1 MSEEPSVWHQ
11 SRYVQITNMFHTF
24 KTQKDVETNDMIW
37 VFKTTM
43 WVMPFQ
49 QCSVKSAHF

>member
-11 SRYVQITNMFHTF
+11 SCYVQIANMFHAF

-43 WVMPFQ
+43 WAMPLQ
-49 QCSVKSAHF
+49 QCLAKSAHF